1 MEPSKVR
8 GLDRESPEVQC
19 KVRENLH
26 VEHVEKGRKILD
38 YVQQGLDGGIGN
50 SINFLDINDDDPLR
64 NQPLSR
70 NGCGEHVANRSDLRR
85 FEEETSVVST
95 HG

>member
-8 GLDRESPEVQC
+8 GLDRERPEVQC
-19 KVRENLH
+19 KVWEILH
-26 VEHVEKGRKILD
+26 VEHAEKRRKILD
-38 YVQQGLDGGIGN
+38 YIQQGLDGGVGN

-70 NGCGEHVANRSDLRR
+70 NGCGEHVANRADLRR
-85 FEEETSVVST
+85 FEEETSVVPT
-95 HG
+95 HS